1 MKLMK
6 KYILLFSIALTACV
20 ALTSCDDETGSL
32 GINTMP
38 SSDHSRT
45 SQAIYDVV
53 SRSIAA
59 DSLAAY
65 TTDSYLGRV
74 TDPETNATTT
84 CNYIAQFAA

>member
-1 MKLMK
+1 MNKI
-6 KYILLFSIALTACV
+6 ILFFSIVLSACV

-32 GINTMP
+32 GIGTMP
-38 SSDHSRT
+38 SSDHGRT
-45 SQAIYDVV
+45 SQSIYNVV

-59 DSLAAY
+59 DSLASY

-84 CNYIAQFAA
+84 CN